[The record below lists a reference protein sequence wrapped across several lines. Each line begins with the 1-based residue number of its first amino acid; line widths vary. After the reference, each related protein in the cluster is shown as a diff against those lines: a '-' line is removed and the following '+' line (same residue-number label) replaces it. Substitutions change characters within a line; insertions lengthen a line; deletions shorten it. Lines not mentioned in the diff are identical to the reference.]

1 MYRMYW
7 NNRDISVNWYVGVK
21 GYELSLF
28 DENWMRL
35 IGERF
40 YCFYIL
46 D

>member
-21 GYELSLF
+21 GYELSYKKNVCL
-28 DENWMRL
+28 MK
-35 IGERF
+35 IGW
-40 YCFYIL
+40 